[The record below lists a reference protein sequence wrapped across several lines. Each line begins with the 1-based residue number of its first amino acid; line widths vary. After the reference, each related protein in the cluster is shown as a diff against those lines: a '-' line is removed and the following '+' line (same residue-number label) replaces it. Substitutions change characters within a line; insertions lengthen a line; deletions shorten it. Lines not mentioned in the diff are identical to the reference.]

1 MGLFDEIKKDLHIG
15 EQAPAEA
22 PAAAPESPEV
32 ISSVTYD
39 NAGNVVPE
47 SPEVVS
53 SVTYDA
59 AGNAMTP
66 EQVAAAAQA
75 EAEAKAAADAA
86 AAQAAADAAA
96 AAAAQQAAADAAA
109 AAAAAAAAERTY
121 TVVKGDTLSAIGHKF
136 GVDWHKIAEHNGIA
150 NPNLIYPGQVF
161 KIPS

>member
-39 NAGNVVPE
+39 NAGNAVPE
-47 SPEVVS
+47 SPEVIS

-86 AAQAAADAAA
+86 AAQAAADAQAA
-96 AAAAQQAAADAAA
+96 AAAAQAAAE
-109 AAAAAAAAERTY
+109 AAAAERTY
-121 TVVKGDTLSAIGHKF
+121 TVVHGDTLSGIGQKV
-136 GVDWHKIAEHNGIA
+136 GVDWHIIAAYNGIA

-161 KIPS
+161 KIPH